1 MPSVEPSIE
10 AKAKPSNATYV
21 AQVDIN
27 PDGQIKLTQ
36 ADQSEQSHAF
46 ADVNIAWYGA
56 DRIKITLKGAGPA
69 AIRQAFLPGSGK
81 DVILDLIALP
91 GGES

>member
-21 AQVDIN
+21 AQVDVN

-36 ADQSEQSHAF
+36 ADLSGQSHAF
-46 ADVNIAWYGA
+46 AEVNVAWYGA
-56 DRIKITLKGAGPA
+56 DRIKVTLKGAGPA
-69 AIRQAFLPGSGK
+69 AIRQAFLPGGGK